1 MISLFL
7 KGVLIGLSIAAP
19 VGPIGVLCI
28 RRTLVAGP
36 LIGLLSGLGAATADG
51 LYGCIAGFG
60 LTFIAQFFQDQAFWL
75 QGIGGGFLCY
85 LGWRT
90 FWAQPTNTAAKA
102 KGSTLLSAYAST
114 FALTLTN
121 PATIL
126 SFVAIFAGLGI
137 AAIERNYFA
146 SSILVLGV
154 FLGSALWWLLLS
166 LSVNLFRAKFNL
178 RQMRWLNKGSG
189 LIILAFG
196 ILALSWKG

>member
-1 MISLFL
+1 MSFLFL
-7 KGVLIGLSIAAP
+7 KGILIGLSIAAP

-36 LIGLLSGLGAATADG
+36 MIGLLSGLGAATADG

-60 LTFIAQFFQDQAFWL
+60 LTFVSQFLQDQAFWL
-75 QGIGGGFLCY
+75 QWIGGGFLCY
-85 LGWRT
+85 LGLRT
-90 FWAQPTNTAAKA
+90 FWAKPANTEAKA
-102 KGSTLLSAYAST
+102 KGANLLSAYAST

-126 SFVAIFAGLGI
+126 SFAAIFAGVGI
-137 AAIERNYFA
+137 AAIERTYLA

-166 LSVNLFRAKFNL
+166 LSVNLFRTKFHI
-178 RQMRWLNKGSG
+178 RHMQWLNRVSG